1 GPGPGSARWPSPPD
15 HSASCRPIAA
25 SNCFDSHAAT
35 GAGSGALPSGM
46 SPSAS
51 SSGAGSTAWRLSTR
65 GSPSIRAAWVRV
77 MPVTANRSMPT
88 RHTAELIQCHW
99 CSVRSQKPRRCW
111 RDRAGIEAAGGVML
125 RASRRRTDGA
135 ASTSEPDVDAQP
147 HAARLVLVVVVVE
160 VDDLVGPVLVH
171 AVAVEVGE
179 LRVVGGEV
187 AVEQVVDPGVDR

>member
-1 GPGPGSARWPSPPD
+1 PD
-15 HSASCRPIAA
+15 HSASCRPIGA
-25 SNCFDSHAAT
+25 SNCLDSHAAT

-65 GSPSIRAAWVRV
+65 GSPSIRAAWLRV

-111 RDRAGIEAAGGVML
+111 RDRSGIEAVRGVML
-125 RASRRRTDGA
+125 RASGRRRG
-135 ASTSEPDVDAQP
+135 SEADVDAQP
-147 HAARLVLVVVVVE
+147 DAAGLVLVVVVVE
-160 VDDLVGPVLVH
+160 VDDLVGAVLVD
-171 AVAVEVGE
+171 AVAVEVAE

-187 AVEQVVDPGVDR
+187 PIEQVVDPGV